1 MHPKVVPSYYYLG
14 GTVEYTLEK
23 NKHRLFAIGGYN
35 QELTK

>member
-1 MHPKVVPSYYYLG
+1 MHPKVVPVIINLG